1 MPIGKTSIRWVL
13 VGWMFLVSAIA
24 YLDRVNIS
32 IAGPSIAE
40 EFHLTNIELGGV
52 FSAFVLGYAF
62 FQAPGGWLSD
72 RLGARRVLM
81 LGVIWWGLFTA
92 AVTLVT
98 PNVAG
103 PLTILIVLR
112 LLLGM
117 GEAVVYPA
125 TNCIVAAWI
134 PSSERGVANGII
146 FAGVG
151 FGAGITPPIISWFL
165 AHYGWRSS
173 FWASAVLGLLAG
185 AIWYAIAR
193 DTPDAHPWVSKEEK
207 AFIASGLPQRD
218 PATKTRAGLRSIVTN
233 RDLQAITFSYF
244 CYGYTAYIFFTW
256 FFIYLNKVR
265 GLNLKQSTYYSM
277 LPFIAMAVGSALG
290 GWISDMV
297 SRKLGTRAGRC
308 VFASIAMLLA
318 AAFVALGTSVE
329 SAQLATFFL
338 AGGAGALYLSQSS
351 FWSLSAD
358 IGKSAA
364 GSVSSLMNM
373 GGQLGGALTASLTPA
388 IAEKFGWT
396 ASFLAAAA
404 LCGCGG
410 LAWLLVLPKAK
421 TASTPGISSQD
432 SSPTTLI

>member
-1 MPIGKTSIRWVL
+1 MPISKTSIRWVL

-40 EFHLTNIELGGV
+40 EFHLTNVELGGV

-62 FQAPGGWLSD
+62 FQAPGGWLAD
-72 RLGARRVLM
+72 RLGPRRVLM
-81 LGVIWWGLFTA
+81 LGVIWWGLFTV

-98 PNVAG
+98 PNAAG
-103 PLTILIVLR
+103 PLTVLIALR

-125 TNCIVAAWI
+125 TNCVVAAWI
-134 PSSERGVANGII
+134 PSSERGIANGII

-151 FGAGITPPIISWFL
+151 FGAGITPPIITWFL
-165 AHYGWRSS
+165 THYGWRSS
-173 FWASAVLGLLAG
+173 FWASAALGLVAG
-185 AIWYAIAR
+185 ALWYAIAR
-193 DTPDAHPWVSKEEK
+193 DSPGAHPWVSKEEK
-207 AFIASGLPQRD
+207 AFIAAGLPQSD
-218 PATKTRAGLRSIVTN
+218 PATKISAGVRSIFTN

-277 LPFIAMAVGSALG
+277 LPFIAMAVGSAFG
-290 GWISDMV
+290 GWISDIV
-297 SRKLGTRAGRC
+297 SRRLGPRAGRC

-318 AAFVALGTSVE
+318 AAFVGLGTSVE

-364 GSVSSLMNM
+364 GSVSGVMNM

-388 IAEKFGWT
+388 IATKFGWT
-396 ASFLAAAA
+396 ASFLVAAA
-404 LCGCGG
+404 LCAFGG
-410 LAWLLVLPKAK
+410 LAWLLVLSKTK
-421 TASTPGISSQD
+421 TANRAAGSS
-432 SSPTTLI
+432 SVP